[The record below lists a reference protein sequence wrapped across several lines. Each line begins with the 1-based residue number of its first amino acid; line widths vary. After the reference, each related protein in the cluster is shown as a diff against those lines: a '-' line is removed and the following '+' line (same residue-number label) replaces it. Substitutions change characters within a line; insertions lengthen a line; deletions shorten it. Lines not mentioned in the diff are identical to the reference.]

1 MKISNFKFL
10 DYYKKDFP
18 QNGKF
23 SQEDIDILFYYK
35 TTDFSEIHTHNYWE
49 IMVMCENSLINSLD
63 GREVVMSGFDMCLV
77 KPENVH
83 LIKKYKQNT
92 MKYYNFEIRASWLE
106 KLSNG
111 MELLLYDKLL
121 TSPNI
126 YMTANKTLH
135 EEILDIM
142 SNVLSLSSYE
152 VKEQQRFL
160 RMLIVKIF
168 TEMLFEFNKPARQEG
183 IIDRFTANMRKP
195 ENMKKTLK
203 EIAGETGYCIEHIIR
218 QFKKN
223 GLPTPNDMFMK
234 IKLNYACNLLDSTD
248 LQIIKI
254 AEMVGIANVNYFDK
268 VFRNAY
274 GMAPR
279 EYRCRNIFIR

>member
-18 QNGKF
+18 QDGKF
-23 SQEDIDILFYYK
+23 SQDDIDILFYYK
-35 TTDFSEIHTHNYWE
+35 TADFSELHTHNYWE

-63 GREVVMSGFDMCLV
+63 GREVVMSGTDICLI

-83 LIKKYKQNT
+83 FIKKYKQNA

-106 KLSNG
+106 KIAGGIDLF
-111 MELLLYDKLL
+111 LYDTLL
-121 TSPNI
+121 TSPNL
-126 YMTANKTLH
+126 YMTASKALH
-135 EEILDIM
+135 EEILNVM
-142 SNVLSLSSYE
+142 SNILSFSSYE
-152 VKEQQRFL
+152 VKEKQRYL

-168 TEMLFEFNKPARQEG
+168 TEMLFEFNRPARQEG
-183 IIDRFTANMRKP
+183 VIDRFIANMRKP
-195 ENMKKTLK
+195 ENMQKTLG
-203 EIAGETGYCIEHIIR
+203 EIAGETGYCIEHVIR

-223 GLPTPNDMFMK
+223 NLPTPNEMFTK

-254 AEMVGIANVNYFDK
+254 AEMVGFANVNYFDK

-274 GMAPR
+274 SMAPK
-279 EYRCRNIFIR
+279 EYRRRNIYIK